1 MKSSRQ
7 AFWIVGLTAVALLAW
22 TGLRPWL
29 PRSELAENNFQANLI
44 RIQAWKLDP
53 HPPVVLVGSS
63 LTGRLLPSYFEESP
77 LGNAE
82 ESDQSAGT
90 ASSSKIANLG
100 LDGSGPEAG
109 LRLLLDEATHGR
121 LPRVV
126 LIEGHRLAKI
136 WNANDDLLMKTATS
150 LSITVAGV
158 VPGLRADTR
167 PSSLLYYFL
176 KRRSTGGGTSAVPND
191 TVPAGE
197 VPEPGWDNRLKD
209 LVDQLRAKNVRV
221 LIYRLPAG
229 RENLSSDSTE
239 DLIEDIARKWNLPY
253 LNVARECG
261 RRDLHLTYSDGLH
274 LTPGSARD
282 VVAVMTELTR
292 AVLSH

>member
-7 AFWIVGLTAVALLAW
+7 AFWIVGLTAAALALW

-44 RIQAWKLDP
+44 RIQAWQLDP

-77 LGNAE
+77 IGPGDG
-82 ESDQSAGT
+82 SDKSGGKII
-90 ASSSKIANLG
+90 SSKIANLG

-109 LRLLLDEATHGR
+109 LRLLLEDATTGS
-121 LPRVV
+121 LPRAV
-126 LIEGHRLAKI
+126 LIEGHRLSKN
-136 WNANDDLLMKTATS
+136 WNANDDLLLETAKS
-150 LSITVAGV
+150 LSIAVAGV

-167 PSSLLYYFL
+167 PTSLLYYFL
-176 KRRSTGGGTSAVPND
+176 KRRSTGGGTSAVPDAN
-191 TVPAGE
+191 VPAGE
-197 VPEPGWDNRLKD
+197 VPEPGWENRLKD
-209 LVDQLRAKNVRV
+209 LIDRLRAKNVRV

-229 RENLSSDSTE
+229 RENLPSASTE
-239 DLIEDIARKWNLPY
+239 DPIEDIARKWSLPY

-261 RRDLHLTYSDGLH
+261 QRDLHLTYSDGLH
-274 LTPGSARD
+274 LTPGSARQ
-282 VVAVMTELTR
+282 VVGVITELSR